1 MAAEER
7 ESFVFEAR
15 PTQVRWL
22 VFVLIGL
29 ASWLLYLH
37 RYAWGVIKPAF
48 RKENPDLTDTEIGWL
63 DSAFLATYAPGQI
76 PGGLAGDLL
85 GARAVLALSVLGWS
99 LTLAALAGVLGFWLL
114 FGVRAAFGLGQAGAY
129 PAISQVT
136 RRWFPPGVR
145 TSVQGAVTAL
155 GRVGGACAPPLI
167 AAFLM
172 AGLGLSWQTA
182 LLVIALPGLLLALAF
197 LVLFRNSPRQHPWT
211 NEAEQEVIEA
221 DPSRK
226 GEQGASA
233 TRESSLRSP
242 TLPARQE
249 ETAITEEALRSLT
262 LPARQDPVPRLS
274 LRLTGPAGL
283 SLAMLLV
290 YSFFST
296 FADMLYVNWIPTFL
310 VEGKGLTLAEMGW
323 FAPLP
328 LLGGAAGGLVGGALN
343 DVLLRRTGRPRWVRS
358 GIACVGKSLAAV
370 LLLASLAVPDGRWVM
385 VLLLACKFFG
395 DWSLSTQ
402 WGAITDMAGKN
413 SATLFGV
420 VNAVGSLGGFVA
432 GPLLGQFKQ
441 RYGWDGLFLSVV
453 AAYGAA
459 ALAWLFIDCT
469 RRLGGAE
476 TDRTIA

>member
-1 MAAEER
+1 
-7 ESFVFEAR
+7 
-15 PTQVRWL
+15 VRWL

-37 RYAWGVIKPAF
+37 RYAWGVIRPAF
-48 RKENPDLTDTEIGWL
+48 RKENPDLTDTEMGWL

-99 LTLAALAGVLGFWLL
+99 LTLAALATVAGFWLL
-114 FGVRAAFGLGQAGAY
+114 FGTRAAFGLGQAGAY
-129 PAISQVT
+129 PAVSQVT
-136 RRWFPPGVR
+136 RCWFPPAVR
-145 TSVQGAVTAL
+145 TSVQGTVTAL

-167 AAFLM
+167 ATLLM
-172 AGLGLSWQTA
+172 AGLGLSWQRA
-182 LLVIALPGLLLALAF
+182 LLVIALPGVLLSVAF
-197 LVLFRNSPRQHPWT
+197 LVLFRNGPREHPWT
-211 NEAEQEVIEA
+211 NETEQELIDA
-221 DPSRK
+221 GRK
-226 GEQGASA
+226 DVA
-233 TRESSLRSP
+233 P
-242 TLPARQE
+242 VLPG
-249 ETAITEEALRSLT
+249 
-262 LPARQDPVPRLS
+262 PRPS
-274 LRLTGPAGL
+274 LRLTGPAGV

-310 VEGKGLTLAEMGW
+310 VEGKELSLAEMGW

-328 LLGGAAGGLVGGALN
+328 LLGGAAGGVVGGALN

-358 GIACVGKSLAAV
+358 GIACTGKSLAAV

-402 WGAITDMAGKN
+402 WGAITDMAGKG

-420 VNAVGSLGGFVA
+420 VNAVGSVGGFVA
-432 GPLLGQFKQ
+432 GPLLGHLKQ
-441 RYGWDGLFLSVV
+441 KHGWDGLFLGVVV
-453 AAYGAA
+453 AYALAA
-459 ALAWLFIDCT
+459 GAWLFIDCT
-469 RRLGGAE
+469 RRLG
-476 TDRTIA
+476 TDDS